1 MNRSLEASFDVCDE
15 EQKRPFS
22 DDWYSDYYRQKHVDP
37 IYGEIELL
45 LCQQK
50 IIATPEFNRLRDLKQ
65 MGEANYIF
73 TNANHTRFSHSVGV
87 AHLAKQLYRHLTM
100 HSKENPYNENE
111 EILVITAAMCHDIG
125 HGPNSH
131 AFELWAPTFDHEE
144 MSVEILHN
152 MLKKG
157 SLAFLNFQTM
167 FSGGIDENFKIVCAM
182 ISGVSHED
190 ALKLVPRGK
199 LWLFDIVH
207 NKTHGIDVDKM
218 DYLVRDT
225 HSVFGS
231 SHPHVRMSQIIDSMR
246 IVNGS
251 IRFNVLACQQLYE
264 LLYLRQ
270 SMHKNVYTHDS
281 VFAVKYMFLDLL
293 HYLDAQTNQAI
304 SKSIKDAEQF
314 LLLSDS
320 VFQPWATV
328 RDGSASDDAKIL
340 WKRIQTQD
348 HYVVVARKTV
358 YQKPNVSV
366 DRLFELL
373 DDESSCPFDKNSLF
387 ITINRFDLGNG
398 VGDPLQGKIFYYSSQ
413 HSDLVECTKGKEVS
427 SCFYDNRRHTAEY
440 LVRLFTKKQPE
451 NYPLSA
457 WEKLCEAFLKA
468 MQ

>member
-1 MNRSLEASFDVCDE
+1 MNRSLEASFDTAE
-15 EQKRPFS
+15 ELPKRPFS

-45 LCQQK
+45 ECQRK
-50 IIATPEFNRLRDLKQ
+50 LIATPEFNRLRDLKQ
-65 MGEANYIF
+65 MGEANYVF

-87 AHLAKQLYRHLTM
+87 AHLTKQMYRHLTM
-100 HSKENPYNENE
+100 TSQENPYNANE
-111 EILVITAAMCHDIG
+111 EILLTTAAMCHDIG

-131 AFELWAPTFDHEE
+131 AFELWEPSFDHEQ
-144 MSVEILHN
+144 MSIKIVEN
-152 MLKKG
+152 MRKKG
-157 SLAFLNFQTM
+157 NVNFLDFETM
-167 FSGGIDENFKIVCAM
+167 FSAGIDDNLKIVCAM
-182 ISGVSHED
+182 IGGVSHEE
-190 ALKLVPRGK
+190 ALRLVPRGK
-199 LWLFDIVH
+199 VWLFDIVH
-207 NKTHGIDVDKM
+207 NKTSGIDSDKM

-231 SHPHVRMSQIIDSMR
+231 THPHVRMSQIIDSTR
-246 IVNGS
+246 IVNGCL
-251 IRFNVLACQQLYE
+251 RFNVLACQQLYE

-304 SKSIKDAEQF
+304 SKSMNDPEKF

-328 RDGSASDDAKIL
+328 RDGTTTDEAKIL

-348 HYVVVARKTV
+348 YYAVVARKIV
-358 YQKPNVSV
+358 FSKPVISIEKILE
-366 DRLFELL
+366 LF
-373 DDESSCPFDKNSLF
+373 DGESSLFDKDSLF

-398 VGDPLQGKIFYYSSQ
+398 VEDPLKGKIFYYHSQ
-413 HSDLVECTKGKEVS
+413 HNDYIECAKGREVS

-440 LVRLFTKKQPE
+440 LVRLFTKIQPE
-451 NYPLSA
+451 NRPLSA
-457 WEKLCEAFLKA
+457 WEKLSAAFYKA
-468 MQ
+468 LQS

>member
-1 MNRSLEASFDVCDE
+1 MSRTLEQSAEGDDV
-15 EQKRPFS
+15 QRRPFTE
-22 DDWYSDYYRQKHVDP
+22 DWYSDYYMQKHVDP

-45 LCQQK
+45 DCQK
-50 IIATPEFNRLRDLKQ
+50 RIIATPEFNRLRDLKQ

-87 AHLAKQLYRHLTM
+87 SHLAKQMYRHLTM
-100 HSKENPYNENE
+100 NSAENPYNGGE
-111 EILVITAAMCHDIG
+111 EILVTTAAMCHDIG

-131 AFELWAPTFDHEE
+131 AFELWEPTFDHEE
-144 MSVEILHN
+144 MSIAILEN
-152 MLKKG
+152 MFQKG
-157 SLAFLNFQTM
+157 SLKFLDFQTM
-167 FSGGIDENFKIVCAM
+167 FSDGDRENLKIISAM
-182 ISGVSHED
+182 IRGVSTEQ
-190 ALKLVPRGK
+190 ALKMVPRGK

-207 NKTHGIDVDKM
+207 NNTHGIDVDKM

-231 SHPHVRMSQIIDSMR
+231 THPHVRMSHIIDSTR

-251 IRFNVLACQQLYE
+251 VRFNVLACQQLYE

-293 HYLDAQTNQAI
+293 HYLDKQTNQAI
-304 SKSIKDAEQF
+304 SKSIKEPEQF

-328 RDGSASDDAKIL
+328 RDGTTAEEAKIL
-340 WKRIQTQD
+340 WRRIQTQD
-348 HYVVVARKTV
+348 YYVVVARKTV
-358 YQKPNVSV
+358 YTKPSDITV
-366 DRLFELL
+366 DQIISAFEG
-373 DDESSCPFDKNSLF
+373 DNCPFTTSNIF

-398 VGDPLQGKIFYYSSQ
+398 INDPLQGKIFFYTSQ
-413 HSDLVECTKGKEVS
+413 FKTAVECTKGRDVS

-440 LVRLFTKKQPE
+440 LVRLFTKIQPE
-451 NYPLSA
+451 SLPLTA
-457 WEKLCEAFLKA
+457 WEKLSHAFYKVL
-468 MQ
+468 